1 LLIRAHA
8 PYLDSLFHS
17 AIRLC
22 STVFAGCC
30 EPLLHLGTCRVG
42 RGVTTPTPH
51 RTGRAELPLNG
62 SSRESFA
69 HGGVMSNAVR
79 DSLVNCQFSYP
90 LTFRVRGC
98 EAQSSL
104 PCFPSAVLSSRR
116 PPSLDRVPVSPVPRR
131 PQYYEGAT
139 TSHSRIPGHLF
150 VSLPGTTR
158 FPPCFVLAVAS
169 APERMEAPIRARI
182 VVQPA
187 IHCRLNLAW
196 TRVGS
201 LRFPGDPSCAFAPFQ
216 DPGRTDAPSPI
227 TVASSAAPA
236 VGKAKAPAC

>member
-1 LLIRAHA
+1 VYGVVR
-8 PYLDSLFHS
+8 P
-17 AIRLC
+17 
-22 STVFAGCC
+22 
-30 EPLLHLGTCRVG
+30 RV
-42 RGVTTPTPH
+42 
-51 RTGRAELPLNG
+51 L
-62 SSRESFA
+62 SR
-69 HGGVMSNAVR
+69 V
-79 DSLVNCQFSYP
+79 L
-90 LTFRVRGC
+90 
-98 EAQSSL
+98 
-104 PCFPSAVLSSRR
+104 SAVLSSRR